1 MIIIKKRTMII
12 IQIKIR
18 SIKKIVLEDKIL
30 EESIEIRTEERPKD

>member
-1 MIIIKKRTMII
+1 MII